1 VREGPALPAHL
12 EVQMSDSSFAPS
24 LRLRPRCV
32 LGLAFATCLT
42 LSATAQ
48 TPSTPSGFRASA
60 VSLPKPAK
68 GWSGL
73 DLLPGGG
80 IVSFDGQRIV
90 EIAPGTGQIRQ
101 TLHTLSAPVFAADL
115 TVGPSQQR
123 LFYCESSHGG
133 VHMLELGNLQSRQIT
148 TLGGCY
154 ELGFHPQEGERYLYV
169 SALPGFTGDAKIFRV
184 DIWSGQAKV
193 VAQAPGYSGPFR
205 FDAQGGLYFA
215 PAPTSFGKPK
225 LAKILYW
232 DATQVRS
239 AIQGAALDP
248 SSARVFAE
256 ELDSVYDFVVDG
268 EGTVYG
274 ADASFGYSSLFE
286 LRAAGGKGAHAGL
299 VVSSGM
305 TFSQLL
311 FVPAR
316 TPFERFGAGGSILA
330 LSSDYSGRDELVTL
344 SPARPQLSALPSS
357 TPPANSQLS
366 LQLQGAP
373 VSKPLLW
380 LIGSGLVPE
389 RALLPLGVRG
399 LLFPQLAIVPTAPL
413 LWAPGRS
420 DAQGRATLLLS
431 MPNASG
437 LRFTVQALCGPVDPL
452 PGGEAA
458 SPWVTSTPAQI
469 TVR

>member
-1 VREGPALPAHL
+1 
-12 EVQMSDSSFAPS
+12 MSDSSFAPS

-330 LSSDYSGRDELVTL
+330 LSSGALTPPRGSGQD
-344 SPARPQLSALPSS
+344 SGPPPAVPALARQLRSALKSQATGRTKPTGEGQDDGRRGRVLERGDQLPRPTEPCEASS
-357 TPPANSQLS
+357 TACQPPIWL
-366 LQLQGAP
+366 GAWP
-373 VSKPLLW
+373 WTWPW
-380 LIGSGLVPE
+380 L
-389 RALLPLGVRG
+389 
-399 LLFPQLAIVPTAPL
+399 
-413 LWAPGRS
+413 GRS
-420 DAQGRATLLLS
+420 L
-431 MPNASG
+431 G
-437 LRFTVQALCGPVDPL
+437 LGLGL
-452 PGGEAA
+452 GLG
-458 SPWVTSTPAQI
+458 
-469 TVR
+469 